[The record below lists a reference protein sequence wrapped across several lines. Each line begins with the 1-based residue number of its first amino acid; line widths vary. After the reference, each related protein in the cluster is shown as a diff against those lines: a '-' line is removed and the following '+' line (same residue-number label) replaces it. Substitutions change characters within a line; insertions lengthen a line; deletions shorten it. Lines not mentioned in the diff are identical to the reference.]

1 MKTLSIFSRKALLL
15 AVAAVTFALP
25 GRAQLIQNT
34 YLNVDWQ
41 VTVPLGSAFADKAS
55 GWGMNF
61 EGGYFVTP
69 EITVGAFISYQTNIE
84 SIGRQTLQLG
94 SGAAMTTAQKHTL
107 FELPFGVVGRYNFL
121 KGSVF
126 QPYAGL
132 RIGADYAEM
141 SSYYYTIQQYQDTWG
156 VYLSPEIGVS
166 IFPSPAQRFGFHV
179 ALFYSYASNND
190 DLLIYTMNNINRFY
204 AHESCGQCTPCR
216 EGCPWM
222 MKLSTRILEGKAA
235 PSDVDLLI
243 EVANQI
249 EGKTVCAFGEAASW
263 PTQAMVSKF
272 KEEFVALTDPFN
284 ACLPHTEEGREQ
296 NRFLTR

>member
-1 MKTLSIFSRKALLL
+1 MKTSKYQVLKTIALCVVLL
-15 AVAAVTFALP
+15 AAART
-25 GRAQLIQNT
+25 GKAQVFPNSYI
-34 YLNVDWQ
+34 NVDWQ
-41 VTVPLGSAFADKAS
+41 VGVPLGSSLADKAS

-69 EITVGAFISYQTNIE
+69 AITVGPFISYQTNIE

-190 DLLIYTMNNINRFY
+190 DLLIYTMNNINRFGVRVGI
-204 AHESCGQCTPCR
+204 S
-216 EGCPWM
+216 
-222 MKLSTRILEGKAA
+222 
-235 PSDVDLLI
+235 
-243 EVANQI
+243 
-249 EGKTVCAFGEAASW
+249 F
-263 PTQAMVSKF
+263 
-272 KEEFVALTDPFN
+272 
-284 ACLPHTEEGREQ
+284 
-296 NRFLTR
+296 

>member
-1 MKTLSIFSRKALLL
+1 MKTSKYLKTIAICAVML
-15 AVAAVTFALP
+15 AAALP
-25 GRAQLIQNT
+25 GKAQVFPNT
-34 YLNVDWQ
+34 YINVDWQ
-41 VTVPLGSAFADKAS
+41 VGVPLGADFADKTS

-69 EITVGAFISYQTNIE
+69 AITVGPFISYQTNIE

-190 DLLIYTMNNINRFY
+190 DLLIYTMNNINRFGVRVGI
-204 AHESCGQCTPCR
+204 S
-216 EGCPWM
+216 
-222 MKLSTRILEGKAA
+222 
-235 PSDVDLLI
+235 
-243 EVANQI
+243 
-249 EGKTVCAFGEAASW
+249 F
-263 PTQAMVSKF
+263 
-272 KEEFVALTDPFN
+272 
-284 ACLPHTEEGREQ
+284 
-296 NRFLTR
+296 

>member
-1 MKTLSIFSRKALLL
+1 MKYISLRVLAIAALAL
-15 AVAAVTFALP
+15 AFAMP
-25 GRAQLIQNT
+25 AKAQLSDNG
-34 YLNVDWQ
+34 YANVDWQ
-41 VTVPLGSAFADKAS
+41 FNAPLKNHFADKAS

-69 EITVGAFISYQTNIE
+69 EITVGAFISYQTNIG

-190 DLLIYTMNNINRFY
+190 DLLIYTMNNINRFGVRVGI
-204 AHESCGQCTPCR
+204 S
-216 EGCPWM
+216 
-222 MKLSTRILEGKAA
+222 
-235 PSDVDLLI
+235 
-243 EVANQI
+243 
-249 EGKTVCAFGEAASW
+249 F
-263 PTQAMVSKF
+263 
-272 KEEFVALTDPFN
+272 
-284 ACLPHTEEGREQ
+284 
-296 NRFLTR
+296 

>member
-1 MKTLSIFSRKALLL
+1 MKTIKYISVRVLAIAALAL
-15 AVAAVTFALP
+15 VFAMP
-25 GRAQLIQNT
+25 AKAQLSDNGYANI
-34 YLNVDWQ
+34 DWQ
-41 VTVPLGSAFADKAS
+41 FNVPLSNGFADDAS

-84 SIGRQTLQLG
+84 SISRQTLQLG

-190 DLLIYTMNNINRFY
+190 DLLIYTMNNINRFGVRVGI
-204 AHESCGQCTPCR
+204 S
-216 EGCPWM
+216 
-222 MKLSTRILEGKAA
+222 
-235 PSDVDLLI
+235 
-243 EVANQI
+243 
-249 EGKTVCAFGEAASW
+249 F
-263 PTQAMVSKF
+263 
-272 KEEFVALTDPFN
+272 
-284 ACLPHTEEGREQ
+284 
-296 NRFLTR
+296 

>member
-1 MKTLSIFSRKALLL
+1 MKTIKYISVRVLAIAALAL
-15 AVAAVTFALP
+15 VFAMP
-25 GRAQLIQNT
+25 AKAQLSDNGYANI
-34 YLNVDWQ
+34 DWQ
-41 VTVPLGSAFADKAS
+41 FNVPLSNGFADDAS

-61 EGGYFVTP
+61 EGGYIVTP

-84 SIGRQTLQLG
+84 SISRQTLQLG

-190 DLLIYTMNNINRFY
+190 DLLIYTMNNINRFGVRVGI
-204 AHESCGQCTPCR
+204 S
-216 EGCPWM
+216 
-222 MKLSTRILEGKAA
+222 
-235 PSDVDLLI
+235 
-243 EVANQI
+243 
-249 EGKTVCAFGEAASW
+249 F
-263 PTQAMVSKF
+263 
-272 KEEFVALTDPFN
+272 
-284 ACLPHTEEGREQ
+284 
-296 NRFLTR
+296 

>member
-1 MKTLSIFSRKALLL
+1 MKTSKYLKTIAFCALMLAAAMPGKAQ
-15 AVAAVTFALP
+15 VFP
-25 GRAQLIQNT
+25 NT
-34 YLNVDWQ
+34 YINIDWQ
-41 VTVPLGSAFADKAS
+41 VGVPLGAGFADKAS

-69 EITVGAFISYQTNIE
+69 AITVGPFISYQTNIE

-166 IFPSPAQRFGFHV
+166 IFPSPAQRFGFHL

-190 DLLIYTMNNINRFY
+190 DLLIYTMNNINRFGVRVGI
-204 AHESCGQCTPCR
+204 S
-216 EGCPWM
+216 
-222 MKLSTRILEGKAA
+222 
-235 PSDVDLLI
+235 
-243 EVANQI
+243 
-249 EGKTVCAFGEAASW
+249 F
-263 PTQAMVSKF
+263 
-272 KEEFVALTDPFN
+272 
-284 ACLPHTEEGREQ
+284 
-296 NRFLTR
+296 

>member
-69 EITVGAFISYQTNIE
+69 EITVGAFISSQTNIE
-84 SIGRQTLQLG
+84 SISRQTLQLG

-156 VYLSPEIGVS
+156 VSLSPEIGVS

-190 DLLIYTMNNINRFY
+190 DLLIYTMNNINRFGVRVGI
-204 AHESCGQCTPCR
+204 S
-216 EGCPWM
+216 
-222 MKLSTRILEGKAA
+222 
-235 PSDVDLLI
+235 
-243 EVANQI
+243 
-249 EGKTVCAFGEAASW
+249 F
-263 PTQAMVSKF
+263 
-272 KEEFVALTDPFN
+272 
-284 ACLPHTEEGREQ
+284 
-296 NRFLTR
+296 

>member
-1 MKTLSIFSRKALLL
+1 MKTRKNIYFKVVAL
-15 AVAAVTFALP
+15 AAIAIAFAMP
-25 GRAQLIQNT
+25 AKAQLSDNGYANI
-34 YLNVDWQ
+34 DWQ
-41 VTVPLGSAFADKAS
+41 FNVPLSNGFADDAS

-190 DLLIYTMNNINRFY
+190 DLLIYTMNNINRFGVRVGI
-204 AHESCGQCTPCR
+204 S
-216 EGCPWM
+216 
-222 MKLSTRILEGKAA
+222 
-235 PSDVDLLI
+235 
-243 EVANQI
+243 
-249 EGKTVCAFGEAASW
+249 F
-263 PTQAMVSKF
+263 
-272 KEEFVALTDPFN
+272 
-284 ACLPHTEEGREQ
+284 
-296 NRFLTR
+296 